1 MSEPRL
7 FWYEHKE
14 LRDPI
19 AIIGFP
25 SIGLVGS
32 ILTSYLARE
41 LKLDVA
47 AGMTLTD
54 IPQYTLIAGGSPY
67 PPIRI
72 YAGALPKPR
81 RKKKKA
87 ETVSEDIADM
97 KVQTPKPRR
106 KARDVIVVTSEL
118 TPRPEQA
125 YDFALY
131 VLGVVREMGAQEII
145 FIDGFPRMDNN
156 ASIMGAYSGPEA
168 KQLLIDAGIKTLD
181 EGLVRGI
188 SGVGLFQGKIDG
200 TQTLCVLAPANP
212 QLPDPRAAAD
222 ALETLKK
229 LVPKLDVDPA
239 PLMHEAE
246 EIDARI
252 RAQQNQQSAVNQNIY
267 G

>member
-19 AIIGFP
+19 VIIGFP

-41 LKLDVA
+41 LKLSVVA
-47 AGMTLTD
+47 GLTLAD
-54 IPQYTLIAGGSPY
+54 SQQYALISGGTPY

-72 YAGALPKPR
+72 YAGALPKR
-81 RKKKKA
+81 RYKKKK
-87 ETVSEDIADM
+87 TGLVSENDVDM
-97 KVQTPKPRR
+97 QVREPKPRR
-106 KARDVIVVTSEL
+106 KTRDVIIVTSEL

-125 YDFALY
+125 YDFTLY
-131 VLGVVREMGAQEII
+131 VLGIVKEMGAGEIV
-145 FIDGFPRMDNN
+145 FIDGFPRMDSNS
-156 ASIMGAYSGPEA
+156 SILGAYSDSEA
-168 KQLLIDAGIKTLD
+168 KRILTEAGIRTLD
-181 EGLVRGI
+181 DGLVRGI
-188 SGVGLFQGKIDG
+188 SGIGLFQGKIDG
-200 TQTLCVLAPANP
+200 TDTLCILAPANP

-222 ALETLKK
+222 ALESLKK
-229 LVPKLDVDPA
+229 LVPGLNVDPA

-252 RAQQNQQSAVNQNIY
+252 RAQQNQPSAINQNIY

>member
-7 FWYEHKE
+7 FWYERKE
-14 LRDPI
+14 LHDPL
-19 AIIGFP
+19 AVIGFP

-41 LKLDVA
+41 LKLDVV
-47 AGMTLTD
+47 AGMTVTD
-54 IPQYTLIAGGSPY
+54 IQQYTLISGGSPY

-72 YAGALPKPR
+72 YAGALPKLKR
-81 RKKKKA
+81 RKTKPEEAANDVTDLKL
-87 ETVSEDIADM
+87 
-97 KVQTPKPRR
+97 QTPRSRK
-106 KARDVIVVTSEL
+106 KARDVIIVTSEL

-125 YDFALY
+125 YEFTLF
-131 VLGVVREMGAQEII
+131 VLSVVREMGANEII
-145 FIDGFPRMDNN
+145 FVDGFAKMEPN
-156 ASIMGAYSGPEA
+156 ATLMAAYSNPNA
-168 KQLLIDAGIKTLD
+168 KQILTDAGIRTLD
-181 EGLVRGI
+181 DGLVRGL

-200 TQTLCVLAPANP
+200 TDTLCILAPANP

-229 LVPKLDVDPA
+229 LIPKLNVDPA

-246 EIDARI
+246 EIDARM